1 MNTPPFVPIEDV
13 AKYFSVG
20 VSTIRAWVRQGMIPT
35 STYLKVG
42 NTYRFNIPMIVAALT
57 AANREKDLLA
67 SDIDD
72 GKIPVQLELDFNN
85 PDEDA

>member
-1 MNTPPFVPIEDV
+1 MNPPPFVPIEDV

-20 VSTIRAWVRQGMIPT
+20 VATIRAWVRQGMIPT

-67 SDIDD
+67 SNVDD

>member
-1 MNTPPFVPIEDV
+1 
-13 AKYFSVG
+13 
-20 VSTIRAWVRQGMIPT
+20 
-35 STYLKVG
+35 
-42 NTYRFNIPMIVAALT
+42 MIVAALT

-67 SDIDD
+67 SNVDD